1 MQHLKQDEYPFDP
14 SLEDGRTP
22 SETASADEFASLP
35 DETVFTAP
43 EDSAAEEFVSGV
55 RSKEE
60 DGEKTSPLLLQ
71 KLAFFFVT
79 AVIAALSILFA
90 ASGIDPLGND
100 FLNSG
105 SAAVIPSSPSS
116 PSSPSVPSSPSTV
129 KKTSVTLPTL
139 NGKVTYNYHVTYAP
153 DGDTYSGTEYT
164 EKDMYSSARSWI
176 VSKGGD
182 PDSLV
187 LYDYDLTATGKET
200 SDDFVMVGDMDDLE
214 NAYIISGTIVETYI
228 LEVWY
233 EGYAKGTSAPV
244 TEKYDDAF
252 PVLPNPDPDF
262 DGNYAW
268 SLISPSPG
276 YKGGTEEYLIVDSV
290 YLVAGTVYTDAGTSI
305 GKVSGASY
313 DMATNTLTLTN
324 FHGSRIEG
332 NLMGNGFKIKL
343 IGDSSIDELMMW
355 GAMYGC
361 SVTFTGNGSIKINE
375 NNKAS
380 TGVGIYF
387 ECEDSMS
394 CLMIDRE
401 ATVEV
406 FGDYAIV
413 IHRTLMDKAIYALK
427 PIKMTGGEYSIGEF
441 VEYTVTETLP
451 DGTTRET
458 VRTVADISKDVGLD
472 LYDYSI
478 IGPDG
483 KPSKHVLFAPGK

>member
-22 SETASADEFASLP
+22 SETSSANEFAFLP

-116 PSSPSVPSSPSTV
+116 PSVPSSPSTV

-176 VSKGGD
+176 VTKGGD

-214 NAYIISGTIVETYI
+214 NAYIISGTIVDTYI

-252 PVLPNPDPDF
+252 PDLPNPDPDF
-262 DGNYAW
+262 EGNYAW
-268 SLISPSPG
+268 SLLAPQPG
-276 YKGGTEEYLIVDSV
+276 FTGGTEEYLTVDGV
-290 YLVAGTVYTDAGTSI
+290 FLVAGTVYTNSGASVGSVD
-305 GKVSGASY
+305 GASY
-313 DMATNTLTLTN
+313 DKATNTLTLTD
-324 FHGSRIEG
+324 FHGTRIEG

-343 IGDSSIDELMMW
+343 AGNSEIDELMMW

-361 SVTFTGNGSIKINE
+361 SVTFTGDGSIRINE
-375 NNKAS
+375 SGNS
-380 TGVGIYF
+380 SSGSGIYF
-387 ECEDSMS
+387 ACECSKS

-406 FGDYAIV
+406 FGDPAIL
-413 IHRTLMDKAIYALK
+413 IADSLLDTGICTLK
-427 PIKMTGGEYSIGEF
+427 PIRTDGGEAAHSSP
-441 VEYTVTETLP
+441 TEQTFDQP
-451 DGTTRET
+451 
-458 VRTVADISKDVGLD
+458 V
-472 LYDYSI
+472 
-478 IGPDG
+478 
-483 KPSKHVLFAPGK
+483 PGKGFVTSTGDVYDHTVLGDGGEPSTHVVFSPGK